1 MASINRSP
9 NLTRSAE
16 QVAWNQAY
24 DRLQNF
30 LNTFMLSDHLEVSRL
45 ALKLLGQSREL
56 HRQDPS
62 RDPTTLVME
71 QTQKLLTEWLA
82 TNLDKRDI
90 SPSQIISSGGIALLL
105 SRMPETAPGVFLASP
120 LSEDLQQAMRQ
131 ALLVTG
137 PDLKISS
144 MTPRHIDYGPML
156 HLARQT
162 WHRWNSREILIAMA
176 FWVGVY
182 FVFYWWLSDVL

>member
-1 MASINRSP
+1 MASMNSSSNP
-9 NLTRSAE
+9 VDSTE

-30 LNTFMLSDHLEVSRL
+30 LNTFMLSDHSEVSRL
-45 ALKLLGQSREL
+45 ALKLLDQSREL

-62 RDPTTLVME
+62 RNPTTLVME
-71 QTQKLLTEWLA
+71 QTHKRLTEWLA
-82 TNLDKRDI
+82 ANLDEQDR
-90 SPSQIISSGGIALLL
+90 SPSQIVSSGGIALLL
-105 SRMPETAPGVFLASP
+105 SRMPETAPGAFFTSP
-120 LSEDLQQAMRQ
+120 LSEDLRQSMRQ

-156 HLARQT
+156 DLARQT
-162 WHRWNSREILIAMA
+162 WHRWNSNEVLIAMA
-176 FWVGVY
+176 FWAGVY